1 LDSLTHIVLGAC
13 IGEAFAGRKLGR
25 KAMLWGA
32 ITQSIPDIDF
42 IAGAWLDTTE
52 NLLAHRGFTHSI
64 LFAII
69 IVPLLALLAE
79 RWHRPHNIP
88 LKKWML
94 FFGTEIFVHLFL
106 DGFNAYG
113 IGWLEPFSHERFALN
128 TIFIAD
134 PFFSVW
140 AGIAFLMLLV
150 LKRHHHHRKFWWR
163 FGIILPSIYLIFCVF
178 NKSTIDADVKTAFA
192 KENILH
198 KEYLTT
204 PTPLN
209 NFLWYIVAE
218 NDSGFY
224 IGYRSVF
231 DSKRDIQFQFF
242 PRKESLLRNVTD
254 HEELQRLKRFSRGF
268 YTADDNE
275 GTLVFNDLRFGQIA
289 GWKNAEAPFVF
300 RFYLQHNDNTL
311 VVQRGRF
318 AEWNKATIQSLI
330 QRIKGN

>member
-1 LDSLTHIVLGAC
+1 
-13 IGEAFAGRKLGR
+13 
-25 KAMLWGA
+25 MLLGA

-42 IAGAWLDTTE
+42 VAGAWLDPSE
-52 NLLAHRGFTHSI
+52 NLLAHRGFTHSV

-69 IVPLLALLAE
+69 LVPLLALLAE

-88 LKKWML
+88 LKRWML

-106 DGFNAYG
+106 DGFNSYG
-113 IGWLEPFSHERFALN
+113 IGWLEPFSHHRFALN
-128 TIFIAD
+128 TIFVAD

-140 AGIAFLMLLV
+140 AGIAFLMLLI
-150 LKRHHHHRKFWWR
+150 LKRNALSRKFWWK
-163 FGIILPSIYLIFCVF
+163 FGIILPVIYLMYCVI
-178 NKSTIDADVKTAFA
+178 NKFTIDTDA
-192 KENILH
+192 KIALGKKNISY

-209 NFLWYIVAE
+209 NFLWYIAAK

-231 DSKRDIQFQFF
+231 DTGKDISFQFF
-242 PRKESLLRNVTD
+242 PKKEFLLQNVTD
-254 HEELQRLKRFSRGF
+254 HAELQRLKRFSRGF
-268 YTADDNE
+268 YTVDDKDD
-275 GTLVFNDLRFGQIA
+275 TLVFNDLRFGQMA
-289 GWKNAEAPFVF
+289 GWEKADAPFVF

-318 AEWNKATIQSLI
+318 AQWNRATFQSLI